1 MAWKQPQT
9 TERIDSMSELQ
20 ASYPKFFALEED
32 KRERIINA
40 AMREFLHG
48 YNAAKTDNIVREA
61 GISKGLLFHY
71 FGTKEKLYDFLI
83 ESAITVIQAEYVN
96 LINTRHSDLLD
107 SVWQMS
113 LLKQDLSKRYPVI
126 FDFLASTYLDT
137 RHPMNAEQAA
147 QLQKFMEMRNKILD
161 EILEHCDKSLFRDG
175 IDPLK
180 AINIIN
186 WTLTG
191 AAEDMTKRVMAA
203 DHGLSSVGEA
213 ARTEYDYYMDEFKAY
228 LDIFR
233 RCFYKSNDYI

>member
-1 MAWKQPQT
+1 MIALY
-9 TERIDSMSELQ
+9 DM
-20 ASYPKFFALEED
+20 YPKFFALEEE

-48 YNAAKTDNIVREA
+48 YSAAKTDDIVREA

-83 ESAITVIQAEYVN
+83 ENAIAVIQAEYVN
-96 LINTRHSDLLD
+96 LINTRQPDLLD

-113 LLKQDLSKRYPVI
+113 LLKQDLSLRFPVI
-126 FDFLASTYLDT
+126 FDFLTSTYLDT

-147 QLQKFMEMRNKILD
+147 QLTKFMEMRNKVLA
-161 EILEHCDKSLFRDG
+161 EILENCDKSLFREG

-191 AAEDMTKRVMAA
+191 AAEDMAKRAMAA
-203 DHGLSSVGEA
+203 DGGLSTVGEA
-213 ARTEYDYYMDEFKAY
+213 ARTGYAGYIEEFKAY

-233 RCFYKSNDYI
+233 ACFYKSKD